1 MAKNKLG
8 RGLSA
13 LLPTNTID
21 LPENELQSIDIT
33 LIKTNPFQPRLIFK
47 NDSLQELAE
56 SIKENGLIQ
65 PIVVRKKER
74 GFELISGER
83 RLRAVKQLGYNE
95 IPAIVKDKI
104 TDKESMLM
112 ALIEN
117 IQREDIT
124 PIEQAECYK
133 KIMEENNL
141 TQSELAN
148 MIGKSRPAVANTV
161 RLLDL
166 SLESKEALEK
176 GQISEGHARKLLQLN
191 SLEEQNKVLYE
202 IINENMTVRE
212 VETKIVSPKAKKSTS
227 QKQNILKIANTK
239 YKIYCKKNGEKG
251 SFVITFQSE
260 EDFNNIIKALQK
272 I

>member
-13 LLPTNTID
+13 LLPTVATDVN
-21 LPENELQSIDIT
+21 ENELQTIDVT
-33 LIKTNPFQPRLIFK
+33 LIKTNPFQPRVIFK
-47 NDSLQELAE
+47 NDLLQELAE

-65 PIVVRKKER
+65 PIVVRKKEK

-83 RLRAVKQLGYNE
+83 RLRAVKQLGYHE
-95 IPAIVKDKI
+95 IPAIVKDKV

-141 TQSELAN
+141 TQSELAS
-148 MIGKSRPAVANTV
+148 MIGKSRPVVANTV

-166 SLESKEALEK
+166 SPESKEALES
-176 GQISEGHARKLLQLN
+176 GQISEGHARKLLQIN
-191 SLEEQNKVLYE
+191 TFEEQNKFLQE
-202 IINENMTVRE
+202 IISFNMTVRD
-212 VETKIVSPKAKKSTS
+212 VETKIVSSKAKQVTTN
-227 QKQNILKIANTK
+227 KQNIKKIANNK
-239 YKIYCKKNGEKG
+239 YNIYYKKNGTKG
-251 SFVITFQSE
+251 SFVIKFQSDE
-260 EDFNNIIKALQK
+260 EFKNILKALLE